1 MGERIKVVNAW
12 ATGGLYE
19 NGDVFTV
26 TETHAEHEG
35 AVIGVAERLSAVGI
49 VVGEYVVLE
58 PVTESIAPSPLS
70 SDPLYATFRQ
80 FVADNA
86 DELRKLLPEI
96 DPPGIS
102 VGGIV
107 GAPFTVADSGA
118 VIARTPKLTRAQVI
132 AKATADVAE
141 LLRIGRDIYSDI
153 PKESPFHNRCYAANF
168 HVNRDKR
175 TVTALVNHGVSLERV
190 PDAKFTAKCSP
201 ADVFHAE
208 IGKAIA
214 LRKALGLAVPTEY
227 TDAPQ
232 PGGKNANMIVRY
244 KGKTRK
250 LVPSNLAVIHG
261 ETAHIGSIIGKRGI
275 ILDDTDVDY
284 NADAG
289 SAVPAKGVAA

>member
-1 MGERIKVVNAW
+1 MRRQNTKEDGRMTQQYREVKRKAAVGERIKVVNAW

-70 SDPLYATFRQ
+70 ADPLYAAFRQ

-86 DELRKLLPEI
+86 DGIRAILPQVEAQLSAE
-96 DPPGIS
+96 PPFR
-102 VGGIV
+102 V
-107 GAPFTVADSGA
+107 APV
-118 VIARTPKLTRAQVI
+118 KLTRAQVI

-141 LLRIGRDIYSDI
+141 LMRAFWSMDVD
-153 PKESPFHNRCYAANF
+153 F

-175 TVTALVNHGVSLERV
+175 AVTALVKRGDALF
-190 PDAKFTAKCSP
+190 AKFTAKCSP

-214 LRKALGLAVPTEY
+214 LRKALGLTVPTEY

-232 PGGKNANMIVRY
+232 PEKPLNYAKVTYANERYTITPGGFKEGTHGTNEATASSPVARE
-244 KGKTRK
+244 GKIT
-250 LVPSNLAVIHG
+250 
-261 ETAHIGSIIGKRGI
+261 
-275 ILDDTDVDY
+275 DDTDVDY
-284 NADAG
+284 SAAG
-289 SAVPAKGVAA
+289 TEVAA